1 MFQTMM
7 SSQIGEKELTLNLK
21 NLFYE
26 DEVNIEIK
34 NDFENVNEEKTN
46 DNLIILNEIKAI
58 LQNCSNL
65 TNKQKLE
72 YCNSQRFFMKL
83 YLKEI
88 NNRK

>member
-1 MFQTMM
+1 M

-21 NLFYE
+21 NLFYKE
-26 DEVNIEIK
+26 EVNIEIK
-34 NDFENVNEEKTN
+34 NDFESIIEEETN

-65 TNKQKLE
+65 TDKEKLE

-88 NNRK
+88 NQRK

>member
-1 MFQTMM
+1 MM
-7 SSQIGEKELTLNLK
+7 SSQIGENELTLNLK
-21 NLFYE
+21 SLFYK

-34 NDFENVNEEKTN
+34 NDFEIVSEGETN

-65 TNKQKLE
+65 TDKEKLE

>member
-1 MFQTMM
+1 M

-65 TNKQKLE
+65 TDKQKLE
-72 YCNSQRFFMKL
+72 YCTSQRFFMKL

>member
-1 MFQTMM
+1 MM
-7 SSQIGEKELTLNLK
+7 SSQIGENESPLNLK
-21 NLFYE
+21 SLFYE

-34 NDFENVNEEKTN
+34 NDFESVNEEKTN

>member
-1 MFQTMM
+1 MM

-21 NLFYE
+21 NLFYKE
-26 DEVNIEIK
+26 EVNIEIK
-34 NDFENVNEEKTN
+34 NDFESIIEEETN

-65 TNKQKLE
+65 TDKEKLE

-88 NNRK
+88 NQRK

>member
-1 MFQTMM
+1 MM
-7 SSQIGEKELTLNLK
+7 SSQIEENELTLNLK

-26 DEVNIEIK
+26 DEINIHSN
-34 NDFENVNEEKTN
+34 NDIENESEEDSN

-65 TNKQKLE
+65 TEKQKLE

-88 NNRK
+88 NQRK

>member
-1 MFQTMM
+1 M
-7 SSQIGEKELTLNLK
+7 SSQIGENELTLNLK
-21 NLFYE
+21 SLFYK

-34 NDFENVNEEKTN
+34 KDFEIVSEGETN

-65 TNKQKLE
+65 TDKEKLE

>member
-1 MFQTMM
+1 MM

-21 NLFYE
+21 SLFYE

-34 NDFENVNEEKTN
+34 NDFESVNEEKTN

-72 YCNSQRFFMKL
+72 YCNSQRFFMKI

>member
-1 MFQTMM
+1 M
-7 SSQIGEKELTLNLK
+7 SSQIGENELTLNLK
-21 NLFYE
+21 SLFYK

-34 NDFENVNEEKTN
+34 NDFEIVSEGETN

-65 TNKQKLE
+65 TDKEKLE

>member
-1 MFQTMM
+1 MM

-21 NLFYE
+21 NLFYKE
-26 DEVNIEIK
+26 EVNIEIK
-34 NDFENVNEEKTN
+34 NEFESVSVEETN

-65 TNKQKLE
+65 TDKEKLE

-88 NNRK
+88 NQRK

>member
-1 MFQTMM
+1 M

-21 NLFYE
+21 NLFYKE
-26 DEVNIEIK
+26 EVNIEIK
-34 NDFENVNEEKTN
+34 NEFESVSVEETN

-65 TNKQKLE
+65 TDKEKLE

-88 NNRK
+88 NQRK

>member
-1 MFQTMM
+1 MM
-7 SSQIGEKELTLNLK
+7 SSQIGENELTLNLK
-21 NLFYE
+21 SLFYK

-34 NDFENVNEEKTN
+34 KDFEIVSEGETN

-65 TNKQKLE
+65 TDKEKLE